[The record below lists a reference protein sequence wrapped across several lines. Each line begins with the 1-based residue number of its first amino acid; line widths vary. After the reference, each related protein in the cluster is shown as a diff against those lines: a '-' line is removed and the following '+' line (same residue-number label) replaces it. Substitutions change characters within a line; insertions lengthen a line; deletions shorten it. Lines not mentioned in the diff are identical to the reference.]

1 MIAKYRLPNGIP
13 VFVVETDA
21 APVVS
26 IQAWVSRGSVYGS
39 VYESEKVAGIS
50 HFLEHALFKGTKRRK
65 VGEIALEIESRGGEV
80 NAFTSYEET
89 AYYTTLASRYFEQ
102 GLDVIADA
110 IQNPAFDAEEMLRER
125 EVILEEIKRAH
136 DSPGKMVATN
146 LWGTCFAGTP
156 FGRPVL
162 GFQETVSKIDH
173 RVLRDYFKKNYHART
188 VSLFIVGNVDKDE
201 AFAAAKRKLSRMP
214 KGPDNKLPN
223 TFKMAQ
229 SNSVRV
235 VSIARDIQQCQVQ
248 IGVPTKSIL
257 DPSTP
262 ILDLL
267 CSAVG
272 QGESSRL
279 YQRVVKEK
287 RLALDVS
294 MGLAATG
301 RCGLAA
307 LGIVASPDKLE
318 AAITECMDVLWE
330 TARDGLEE
338 GDIDRVKNSLES
350 DVIGGKETVDGYAR
364 RLGYYY
370 IQFGDPGYEKKYLDD
385 IMGVDLDDTTTALR
399 ELLVKRPVVSMAHP
413 KSFTVD
419 KKSIAARLAK
429 RPAVKP
435 GPRATHEPEK
445 TEKLGAT
452 LISKRVTHLPI
463 VSMKFVFA
471 GGSKEETPE
480 QYGLTNLFQRL
491 WTSAS
496 RSYGS
501 RELSHILESLGA
513 DISSFAGR
521 NTHGLDVEFISK
533 QWSVIRPILGE
544 LLTEPT
550 FPEDD
555 FETERAILIKEIQ
568 SERDTPGQICNQN
581 FQSAMYGADH
591 PYGRS
596 HLGALKAVE
605 KLTTADLKK
614 FFREYVHRGHLVV
627 SSVGS
632 FPNTDWASE
641 LEPLLKMLPP
651 SGRVDKK
658 LPSPPVPTK
667 PRVLTARKEPLFQSH
682 VLVGFPGARF
692 DQPER
697 LALKV
702 LSSCLAGQGGRL
714 FLELRDKQSLAY
726 TVAPMNSD
734 GPIPGVF
741 AFYIGCSPEK
751 LERALRGIR
760 IEIEKVLEKP
770 LPAIELKRAKDYW
783 IGRFE
788 LDLQRYG
795 SQASLFGLDEYYLDE
810 YYGLGH
816 RHGLDLPGRM
826 KEVTAAEVQAAARK
840 FLDLKVPTF
849 SIVHNQDLT
858 EEQVLKAWSSSSP
871 ESAVRTGPAPARPR
885 TRRAEA

>member
-26 IQAWVSRGSVYGS
+26 IQAWVSRGSA
-39 VYESEKVAGIS
+39 YEHEKVAGVS
-50 HFLEHALFKGTKRRK
+50 HFLEHALFKGTKKRA

-89 AYYTTLASRYFEQ
+89 CYYATLASRYFEE

-110 IQNPAFDAEEMLRER
+110 ISHPAFDPEEMLRER
-125 EVILEEIKRAH
+125 EVILEEIKRAQ

-156 FGRPVL
+156 YGRPVL
-162 GFQETVSKIDH
+162 GFQETVRKMDAKVLSKYY
-173 RVLRDYFKKNYHART
+173 RDNYHARS

-201 AFAAAKRKLSRMP
+201 AFATAKRKLGGMK
-214 KGPDNKLPN
+214 KGPDTQLPKN
-223 TFKMAQ
+223 LKMPKA
-229 SNSVRV
+229 NAVRV
-235 VSIARDIQQCQVQ
+235 VAIDRDIQQCQVQ
-248 IGVPTKSIL
+248 IGVPVGSIT
-257 DPSTP
+257 DPATP

-307 LGIVASPDKLE
+307 LGLVASPDKMEE
-318 AAITECMDVLWE
+318 ALTECMNVLWE

-338 GDIDRVKNSLES
+338 GDLDRVKNSLES

-385 IMGVDLDDTTTALR
+385 ILSVDLDDTTTALR
-399 ELLVKRPVVSMAHP
+399 GILAQKPAVSMAHP
-413 KSFTVD
+413 KSFKVD
-419 KKSIAARLAK
+419 KKSIASRFQKRAAAK
-429 RPAVKP
+429 A
-435 GPRATHEPEK
+435 GPRPTHEPVKE
-445 TEKLGAT
+445 TKLGAT
-452 LISKRVTHLPI
+452 MVSKRVTHLPI
-463 VSMKFVFA
+463 VSMKLVFA

-480 QYGLTNLFQRL
+480 QYGLTTLFQRL
-491 WTSAS
+491 WTGAS

-501 RELSHILESLGA
+501 RELSHVLESLGA
-513 DISSFAGR
+513 DISGFAGR

-632 FPNTDWASE
+632 FPNADWASE
-641 LEPLLKMLPP
+641 MEPLLKLLPP
-651 SGRVDKK
+651 SGRVEKK
-658 LPSPPVPTK
+658 LAPPPIPTK
-667 PRVLTARKEPLFQSH
+667 PRVLTAKKEPLFQSH

-714 FLELRDKQSLAY
+714 FMELRDRQSLAY
-726 TVAPMNSD
+726 TVAPVVTD

-760 IEIEKVLEKP
+760 MEIEKVVNKA
-770 LPAIELKRAKDYW
+770 LPPTELKRAKDYW

-795 SQASLFGLDEYYLDE
+795 SQASLFGLDEYY
-810 YYGLGH
+810 GLGH
-816 RHGLDLPGRM
+816 RHGLELPGKM
-826 KEVTAAEVQAAARK
+826 KEISANDVLEAARK
-840 FLDLKVPTF
+840 FLTLGSPTF
-849 SIVHNQDLT
+849 SIVHNEELT
-858 EEQVLKAWSSSSP
+858 EDQVLKAWSSSAP
-871 ESAVRTGPAPARPR
+871 VPAGKTAPVPVRT
-885 TRRAEA
+885 TKRRAEA

>member
-26 IQAWVSRGSVYGS
+26 IQAWVSRGSA
-39 VYESEKVAGIS
+39 YESEKVAGIS
-50 HFLEHALFKGTKRRK
+50 HFLEHALFKGTRHRD

-89 AYYTTLASRYFEQ
+89 AYYTTLASRYFED

-110 IQNPAFDAEEMLRER
+110 IQNPAFDPEEMVRER
-125 EVILEEIKRAH
+125 EVILEEIKRAQ

-146 LWGTCFAGTP
+146 LWGTCFANTP

-162 GFQETVSKIDH
+162 GFQETVSKIDAP
-173 RVLRDYFKKNYHART
+173 VLRNYFNKNYHARS
-188 VSLFIVGNVDKDE
+188 VSLFIVGDVDKDD
-201 AFAAAKRKLSRMP
+201 AFQAAKRKLSRMP
-214 KGPDNKLPN
+214 KGADTKLPKHL
-223 TFKMAQ
+223 KMPNA
-229 SNSVRV
+229 SSVRIIP
-235 VSIARDIQQCQVQ
+235 IARDIQQCQVQ
-248 IGVPTKSIL
+248 IGVPTRDIA

-262 ILDLL
+262 ILDLM
-267 CSAVG
+267 CSAIG

-307 LGIVASPDKLE
+307 LGLVASPDKMEE
-318 AAITECMDVLWE
+318 AVAECMDVLWE
-330 TARDGLEE
+330 TAQGGLEE
-338 GDIDRVKNSLES
+338 GELDRVRNSLES

-385 IMGVDLDDTTTALR
+385 ILGVDLDDTTTALR
-399 ELLVKRPVVSMAHP
+399 GLLQKKPVVSMAHP
-413 KSFTVD
+413 MAYKVD
-419 KKSIAARLAK
+419 KKSLTSRFQKKGSFKKAAK
-429 RPAVKP
+429 HSV
-435 GPRATHEPEK
+435 ESEK
-445 TEKLGAT
+445 TERLGVT

-471 GGSKEETPE
+471 GGSKEESAE
-480 QYGLTNLFQRL
+480 QFGLTTLFQRL

-496 RSYGS
+496 RSYGPK
-501 RELSHILESLGA
+501 ELSHVLESLGA
-513 DISSFAGR
+513 DVSSFAGR
-521 NTHGLDVEFISK
+521 NTHGLDIEFISK

-550 FPEDD
+550 FPEEE
-555 FETERAILIKEIQ
+555 FETERAILLKEIQ

-581 FQSAMYGADH
+581 FQGAMYGKDH

-596 HLGALKAVE
+596 HLGTKSAVE
-605 KLTTADLKK
+605 KLTAADLKK

-632 FPNTDWASE
+632 FPQTDWASE
-641 LEPLLKMLPP
+641 LEPILKLLPP
-651 SGRVDKK
+651 NGRAEKK
-658 LPSPPVPTK
+658 LATQPAPTG
-667 PRVLTARKEPLFQSH
+667 PRVLTARKEPLYQSH
-682 VLVGFPGARF
+682 VLVGFQGARF

-726 TVAPMNSD
+726 TVAPMASD

-770 LPAIELKRAKDYW
+770 LPATELKRAKEYW

-795 SQASLFGLDEYYLDE
+795 SQASLFGLDEYY
-810 YYGLGH
+810 GLGH
-816 RHGLDLPGRM
+816 RHGMEMPAKM
-826 KEVTAAEVQAAARK
+826 KAVTAAEVQAAARR
-840 FLDLKVPTF
+840 FLDLSKPTF

-858 EEQVLKAWSSSSP
+858 EAQVLEAWRSN
-871 ESAVRTGPAPARPR
+871 A
-885 TRRAEA
+885 